1 MSLHILPDFAPAVR
15 RDLPAALLAC
25 ALLLLAPG
33 CGKKAPEPQ
42 KETAS
47 PAEAASPSPVAN
59 NETAAWEALQDE
71 AAKLTENLPQDETES
86 RTALVGRLTA
96 QRDSFRKFLETY
108 PQSPSRWEARM
119 AVLQIDNSVA
129 MLGEKEPDLA
139 SQGDELRSIADDP
152 AAPETVRAD
161 AGLVL
166 LQIASLDFDR
176 QRTEQAARELSAA
189 IGKFLETHPDDARA
203 PALRLTEAQALE
215 LYDPARAKTLYE
227 EAAKNEDPAIA
238 EVAKGAIEI
247 MALRD
252 KPMDLKFTAVD
263 GRKVDLAKLRG
274 KVVLLDF
281 WATWCPPCVEEVP
294 TLVET
299 YAQFKD
305 KGFEIVGVSL
315 DSDKDALAAFTKEN
329 KMPWPQFFDGKGW
342 DSELAQR
349 FNIQAVPTMWLLD
362 REGKLADASPR
373 DRLKQ
378 AVEAALAKPAAAKP
392 AAKPSPSPRPRR

>member
-1 MSLHILPDFAPAVR
+1 M
-15 RDLPAALLAC
+15 
-25 ALLLLAPG
+25 
-33 CGKKAPEPQ
+33 
-42 KETAS
+42 
-47 PAEAASPSPVAN
+47 
-59 NETAAWEALQDE
+59 
-71 AAKLTENLPQDETES
+71 
-86 RTALVGRLTA
+86 
-96 QRDSFRKFLETY
+96 
-108 PQSPSRWEARM
+108 
-119 AVLQIDNSVA
+119 
-129 MLGEKEPDLA
+129 
-139 SQGDELRSIADDP
+139 
-152 AAPETVRAD
+152 
-161 AGLVL
+161 
-166 LQIASLDFDR
+166 
-176 QRTEQAARELSAA
+176 
-189 IGKFLETHPDDARA
+189 
-203 PALRLTEAQALE
+203 
-215 LYDPARAKTLYE
+215 
-227 EAAKNEDPAIA
+227 
-238 EVAKGAIEI
+238 
-247 MALRD
+247 
-252 KPMDLKFTAVD
+252 
-263 GRKVDLAKLRG
+263 DLAKLRG